1 MRKQI
6 ALGLGLAVTL
16 GAAGVTGAQI
26 AQQGASAKQQV
37 AQQDST
43 KRRGPG
49 GEHGARG
56 ARRGPGGPGG
66 FLLRGITLSA
76 DQQKR
81 LEALR
86 PARGEQ
92 GAPQDPQRAK
102 VRALMDEA
110 RDARQRGDSAAAA
123 AKFQQA
129 RTLMTQQREQQVA
142 QIRSIL
148 TAEQRVQFD
157 KNVAE
162 MKQREGERGQRGFGP
177 GGERGRRGER
187 GAKRSR

>member
-1 MRKQI
+1 MRKKI

-43 KRRGPG
+43 KRRG
-49 GEHGARG
+49 ERGARG
-56 ARRGPGGPGG
+56 ERRGPGGPGG

-157 KNVAE
+157 ENVAE
-162 MKQREGERGQRGFGP
+162 MKRREGERGQRGFGP

>member
-1 MRKQI
+1 MRKKI

-43 KRRGPG
+43 KRR
-49 GEHGARG
+49 
-56 ARRGPGGPGG
+56 GPGG

-129 RTLMTQQREQQVA
+129 RTLMTQRREQQVA